1 MPYWSP
7 QPGPQTLAFT
17 CPCDRIFFGG
27 ARGGGKTDTAL
38 GRQLYGAEQF
48 WRGWNG
54 IMFRRKYKD
63 FSEIRRRIDQLIS
76 EGLPAERIGGATQ
89 TNYLRFRNGAL
100 VTLMSM
106 EHPDSLADHQGQQ
119 YTEISIEEAPTIP
132 FIATM
137 IEKLKGSLRSALGI
151 PCSMFMTGNPGGPGH
166 MPIKHMFIDA
176 AKPGEV
182 IYDAAGETSIFIK
195 SKVTDNLVLM
205 ENDPKYVKRLLSIT
219 DPIVR
224 KAWVDGDW
232 DVYIGQ
238 AFPFNQDVH
247 VISNPPPV
255 PDDAVIYWTFD
266 WGFGKPFSMG
276 WWWIDQDGR
285 MYRFAEWYGSNG
297 IPNEGLR
304 LTDSEVA
311 EGLLERE
318 RKLMLVGRKIVR
330 YAGHDCFAKKP
341 DYKAGD
347 QIKSTAETFA
357 EYGIILNKGNSDRQ
371 QKIRQFRERLKIAR
385 DEDGNIVDMPMLRV
399 YPTCK
404 DFIRTIPAL
413 CMDDSIEDVDTDQ
426 EDHIYDE
433 SCHIVMA
440 RPMRGASAMYQAAS
454 AGVNVLDAAVES
466 VF

>member
-38 GRQLYGAEQF
+38 GRQLYGAEQYG
-48 WRGWNG
+48 RGWNG

-63 FSEIRRRIDQLIS
+63 FSELRRRIDQLIS
-76 EGLPAERIGGATQ
+76 EGMPAERIGGANQ
-89 TNYLRFRNGAL
+89 TNYLRFANGAV

-119 YTEISIEEAPTIP
+119 YTEVSIEEAPTIP
-132 FIATM
+132 FVAMM
-137 IEKLKGSLRSALGI
+137 IEKLKGSMRSAGGV
-151 PCSMFMTGNPGGPGH
+151 PCSMFLTGNPGGPGH
-166 MPIKHMFIDA
+166 MAIKHMFIDPA
-176 AKPGEV
+176 PPGSV
-182 IYDAAGETSIFIK
+182 IYDAAGETAIFIP
-195 SKVTDNLVLM
+195 SKVTDNKVLM
-205 ENDPKYVKRLLSIT
+205 DNDPKYVKRLLSIT
-219 DPIVR
+219 DPITR

-238 AFPFNQDVH
+238 AFPFNADVH
-247 VISNPPPV
+247 VIRNPPPV
-255 PDDAVIYWTFD
+255 PEDAVIYWTFD
-266 WGFGKPFSMG
+266 WGFGKPFSIG
-276 WWWIDQDGR
+276 WWWIDGDGR
-285 MYRFAEWYGSNG
+285 VYRFAEWYGFNG

-311 EGLLERE
+311 VGILERE
-318 RKLMLVGRKIVR
+318 HKMGLTGRKIVR

-341 DYKAGD
+341 DYKMGD

-385 DEDGNIVDMPMLRV
+385 DADGNIVEMPMMRV
-399 YPTCK
+399 YPNCSE
-404 DFIRTIPAL
+404 FIRTIPAL
-413 CMDDSIEDVDTDQ
+413 CMDEGEEDVDTDQ
-426 EDHIYDE
+426 EDHVYDE

-440 RPMRGASAMYQAAS
+440 RPMGGAAAAYQAAGMG
-454 AGVNVLDAAVES
+454 ATVLDAATES
-466 VF
+466 VL